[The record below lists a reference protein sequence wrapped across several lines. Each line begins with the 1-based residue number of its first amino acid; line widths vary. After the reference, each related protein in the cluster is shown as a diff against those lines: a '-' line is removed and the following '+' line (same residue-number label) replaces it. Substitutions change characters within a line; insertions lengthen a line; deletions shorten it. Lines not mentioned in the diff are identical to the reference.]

1 MTWQTFV
8 FLPIVGIT
16 FVYSLYRMLILLKL
30 VKAHRGKDISLDGV
44 ISRVTTTCVNVLG
57 QKSVFRD
64 RKPGIMHATIFWGF
78 IVITIGTVEQFV
90 KTVYQSASF
99 EFIGM
104 IPYRVFIFLQD
115 IFTLSVLLAVM
126 YAFYRRFVLKPE
138 HLGRSRDAS
147 VILLFIGSLMISIFL
162 MNAFNILGLDSW
174 YKQAMPV
181 SYGIAVLFSSF
192 SFDNEMNIALGTIF
206 KWIHILIVFGFIMY
220 LPGSKHL
227 HIIAAAP
234 NVFLRHLSCEKG
246 MKPINFDEDSTE
258 QYGAVKVID
267 MSWKDALD
275 YYSCTECGRCQE
287 VCPAWNTQKP
297 LSPKNLIVDLKNNML
312 KNKDKILD
320 ERYDEISHVID
331 ENVTEDVIWAC
342 TSCRACEIACPVFI
356 EHTNKIF
363 EVRRN
368 LVMME
373 SRFPSE
379 IKTVFK
385 NLETNANPWTFSSAD
400 RINWAEGLSI
410 KTLTEEPNNDFL
422 LWVGCAGSYD
432 DRNRKV
438 LRSFVNILKK
448 AEIKFAI
455 LGNEEQCTGDPARR
469 IGNEYLYQTFA
480 KSNVE
485 TLNRYNVKKILT
497 TCPHGFNTLKNEYP
511 CFGGYYEVY
520 HHSQFIAKLISDGRI
535 KPSREI
541 EETVVFHDSCYLGRW
556 NDVYY
561 QPRQVIQSIPSARLV
576 EMKGHHEKSMCC
588 GAGGGRMWMEET
600 IGKPINIAR
609 VEQALH
615 ATAGGIIATT
625 CPFCMTM
632 LNDGVRFKEAQDKI
646 KVLDIA
652 ELIDQSTI

>member
-556 NDVYY
+556 NDE
-561 QPRQVIQSIPSARLV
+561 I
-576 EMKGHHEKSMCC
+576 
-588 GAGGGRMWMEET
+588 GR
-600 IGKPINIAR
+600 AH
-609 VEQALH
+609 V
-615 ATAGGIIATT
+615 
-625 CPFCMTM
+625 
-632 LNDGVRFKEAQDKI
+632 
-646 KVLDIA
+646 
-652 ELIDQSTI
+652 